1 MKILQLS
8 FTLSSG
14 GAERFV
20 VDLCNH
26 FAENT
31 DNEIVLV
38 ITNEANER
46 NTHYRQEL
54 SANVRFLSLGCKSG
68 LTMKSFWRVFQIIRK
83 EKPDVV
89 HAHCQLLLLLLP
101 ALFFPKIKFFHTL
114 HSLAEVCLRSPKL
127 KGLYRYLYKNK
138 VQAITISDEC
148 RQSFE
153 ALYHLDNSIRIN
165 NGRSPIA
172 TTAEKDAIRAD
183 VEKLKKDNHTP
194 VFIHVARRN
203 PLKNQ
208 KRLFSTF
215 ERLQQE
221 GYDFLLLCIGSGY
234 EQEYAPKY
242 KDNAQ
247 IKILGEKKN
256 VGDYLAASDFFV
268 LSSDFEG
275 LPISLLEAMSMGVVP
290 ISTPAG
296 GVKDVI
302 RDGENGFMCSHID
315 DEEFYLTVKKSL
327 SDACI
332 INKEKLIEEYEKNF
346 SMISCGNKYFEL
358 YNNSFYEK

>member
-46 NTHYRQEL
+46 NTHYLQEL
-54 SANVRFLSLGCKSG
+54 SSKVRFLSLGCKSG
-68 LTMKSFWRVFQIIRK
+68 FTMKSFWRVFQIIRK

-127 KGLYRYLYKNK
+127 KGLYHYLYKNK
-138 VQAITISDEC
+138 VQAITITDEC
-148 RQSFE
+148 QQSFE
-153 ALYHLDNSIRIN
+153 ALYHLDNAIRIN

-172 TTAEKDAIRAD
+172 TTSEKESIKET
-183 VEKLKKDNHTP
+183 VEQLKKDNHTP

-215 ERLQQE
+215 ERLQLE
-221 GYDFLLLCIGSGY
+221 GDDFLLLCIGSGY

-302 RDGENGFMCSHID
+302 RDGENGFMSSHID
-315 DEEFYLTVKKSL
+315 DEEFYKTVKGVFDGSKTIDR
-327 SDACI
+327 DAI
-332 INKEKLIEEYEKNF
+332 IKEYNEKY
-346 SMISCGNKYFEL
+346 SMRSCAER
-358 YNNSFYEK
+358 YNNLYQETSRK

>member
-38 ITNEANER
+38 ITNEANEK
-46 NTHYRQEL
+46 NTHYLHEL
-54 SANVRFLSLGCKSG
+54 SSNVRFLSLGCKSG
-68 LTMKSFWRVFQIIRK
+68 LTLKSFWRVFQVIRK

-89 HAHCQLLLLLLP
+89 HAHCQVLLLLLP
-101 ALFFPKIKFFHTL
+101 ALFFSKIKFFHTL
-114 HSLAEVCLRSPKL
+114 HNMAEYCLKSPKL

-138 VQAITISDEC
+138 VQSITISDEC

-172 TTAEKDAIRAD
+172 TTSEKESIKET
-183 VEKLKKDNHTP
+183 VEKLKKDNYTP
-194 VFIHVARRN
+194 VFIHVARNN
-203 PLKNQ
+203 PQKNQ
-208 KRLFSTF
+208 RRLFSTF

-221 GYDFLLLCIGSGY
+221 GHDFLLLCIGSGY

-242 KDNAQ
+242 KDNTQ
-247 IKILGEKKN
+247 IRILGEKKN
-256 VGDYLAASDFFV
+256 VGDYLAVSDFFV

-275 LPISLLEAMSMGVVP
+275 LPLSLLEAMSKGVVP

-302 RDGENGFMCSHID
+302 RDGENGYMCSFID
-315 DEEFYLTVKKSL
+315 DEEFYLIVKKSL
-327 SDACI
+327 SNTCI
-332 INKEKLIEEYEKNF
+332 INKEKLIEEYEEKY
-346 SMISCGNKYFEL
+346 SMKACAHQYYML
-358 YNNSFYEK
+358 YQ

>member
-1 MKILQLS
+1 MIKILQLS

-46 NTHYRQEL
+46 NTHYLQEL
-54 SANVRFLSLGCKSG
+54 SSKVRFLSLGCKSG
-68 LTMKSFWRVFQIIRK
+68 LSLKSFWRVFQIIKK

-89 HAHCQLLLLLLP
+89 HAHCQLLLLLFP

-315 DEEFYLTVKKSL
+315 DEEFYKTVKDVFAGSNTIDK
-327 SDACI
+327 DAI
-332 INKEKLIEEYEKNF
+332 IKEYNEKY
-346 SMISCGNKYFEL
+346 SMRSCAERYNIL
-358 YNNSFYEK
+358 YQK